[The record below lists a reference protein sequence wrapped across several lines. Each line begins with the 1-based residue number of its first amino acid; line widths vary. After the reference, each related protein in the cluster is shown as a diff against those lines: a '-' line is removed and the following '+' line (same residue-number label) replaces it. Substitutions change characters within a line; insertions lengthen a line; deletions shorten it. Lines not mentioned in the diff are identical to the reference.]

1 MLKIMKYA
9 LITDSTV
16 EELYGKALYS
26 YLRELGYDVQIFSF
40 PAGEGSKT
48 RTTKEKLEDQLLLAG
63 YGRETTIIALGG
75 GVVTDLA
82 GFLASTFCR
91 GVPLVL
97 IPTTLLGMVDAAIGG
112 KTGVNTEQGKNM
124 IGSFY
129 FPETLVIDAFFLKT
143 LPEKEMFNGTV
154 EMLKAGLIA
163 DAEFFE
169 NFSNIPMGEAIHRS
183 IEIKRRIV
191 AQDPQ
196 ETGLRRILN
205 LGHTI
210 GHAIETL
217 SHYEISHGEAVA
229 AGIVL
234 EAQIGYELGILKASA
249 FEKISRNFPQVPFNF
264 DPEKLLSILCRDK
277 KALGRRPRFVFLKD
291 IGVPLNYDGNYCQE
305 VAPELIT
312 QVLHD
317 RASVSVR
324 NLINA

>member
-26 YLRELGYDVQIFSF
+26 YLMELRYDVQIFSF

-48 RTTKEKLEDQLLLAG
+48 RKTKEKLEDQLLSAG
-63 YGRETTIIALGG
+63 YGRDTTIIALGG

-91 GVPLVL
+91 GVPLIL

-112 KTGVNTEQGKNM
+112 KTGVNTEHGKNM

-129 FPETLVIDAFFLKT
+129 FPEMLVIDPVFLKT
-143 LPEKEMFNGTV
+143 LPEKEMFNGTI

-169 NFSNIPMGEAIHRS
+169 KFSNIPIGEAIHRS

-191 AQDPQ
+191 AQDLQ

-249 FEKISRNFPQVPFNF
+249 FEKISRRFPPVSFNF
-264 DPEKLLSILCRDK
+264 DPEKLLSILCTDK
-277 KALGRRPRFVFLKD
+277 KASRRRPRFVFLKD
-291 IGVPLNYDGNYCQE
+291 IGVPLDYDGDYCQE

-317 RASVSVR
+317 RAMCTR
-324 NLINA
+324 